1 MTSFKYIKS
10 NLIFILKKINI
21 CRFAEKFL
29 IMKKTGLLFV
39 SIILIFNACTK
50 TEDNYNIK
58 KTPETEI
65 EKVSYSFGL
74 GFAFTLKNQGMD
86 TIINLDYFSKA
97 FHDVFQND
105 SLDISKEEGE
115 KILDEY
121 FDKIQQEIMSR
132 QLSENRTL
140 IAESQDGE
148 IILASGLKIM
158 IIESKDG
165 LSPQLSDTVTT
176 EILIKSL
183 DGNILQEFP
192 EPQTFV
198 LSQVFPGLTEGI
210 QLMSVGDKWNLTIPP
225 ELANGNGETIIFE
238 VKLLKI
244 N

>member
-1 MTSFKYIKS
+1 
-10 NLIFILKKINI
+10 
-21 CRFAEKFL
+21 
-29 IMKKTGLLFV
+29 
-39 SIILIFNACTK
+39 
-50 TEDNYNIK
+50 
-58 KTPETEI
+58 
-65 EKVSYSFGL
+65 
-74 GFAFTLKNQGMD
+74 
-86 TIINLDYFSKA
+86 
-97 FHDVFQND
+97 
-105 SLDISKEEGE
+105 
-115 KILDEY
+115 
-121 FDKIQQEIMSR
+121 MSR